1 MVETIYPI
9 GTVGEEMMIK
19 NEIDE
24 GLKAFISNEEMK
36 KKDIKMNL
44 TVSRATY
51 LENALRC
58 ACPPDRAPLDLT
70 RKLREVEEAWK
81 DAASLCEEYL
91 KELK

>member
-1 MVETIYPI
+1 MDEKTDGLINAD
-9 GTVGEEMMIK
+9 EM
-19 NEIDE
+19 EI
-24 GLKAFISNEEMK
+24 
-36 KKDIKMNL
+36 KDIRMRL

-70 RKLREVEEAWK
+70 RKLREVEAAWR
-81 DAASLCEEYL
+81 DAADLCGAYL

>member
-1 MVETIYPI
+1 MEEKNKDGLINADEMET
-9 GTVGEEMMIK
+9 
-19 NEIDE
+19 
-24 GLKAFISNEEMK
+24 
-36 KKDIKMNL
+36 KDIRMRL